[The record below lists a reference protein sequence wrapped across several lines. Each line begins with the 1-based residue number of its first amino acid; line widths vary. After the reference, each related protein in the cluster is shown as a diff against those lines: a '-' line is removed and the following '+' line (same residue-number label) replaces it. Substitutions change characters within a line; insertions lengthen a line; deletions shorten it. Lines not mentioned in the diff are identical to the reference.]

1 MKLIDELFLNY
12 FPIYDELLK
21 YGFFAEQNVYSYK
34 RNILNDDFEIIVT
47 IKDGQISAKIIDK
60 EFGDEYIGLNIKD
73 GVGSFLGEMK
83 DACSEVLLDI
93 RNHCFK
99 RDFFAFPQANRITY
113 HNIEKY
119 KAEPEFLWDDTPD
132 CGVFRNKDSKKWFGI
147 IMHVKRDRLINN
159 AEGFVDVMN
168 IKLDDKVEECIRIN
182 GIYPAYHMNKKY
194 WVSIILD
201 DTLSDELIFDL
212 IDISFKLSNK

>member
-21 YGFFAEQNVYSYK
+21 YGFFAEQNVYTYK
-34 RNILNDDFEIIVT
+34 RNILNDDFEIIVK

-99 RDFFAFPQANRITY
+99 RDFFAFPLPFGSPR
-113 HNIEKY
+113 
-119 KAEPEFLWDDTPD
+119 EPA
-132 CGVFRNKDSKKWFGI
+132 
-147 IMHVKRDRLINN
+147 KRCAGL
-159 AEGFVDVMN
+159 A
-168 IKLDDKVEECIRIN
+168 
-182 GIYPAYHMNKKY
+182 
-194 WVSIILD
+194 
-201 DTLSDELIFDL
+201 
-212 IDISFKLSNK
+212 

>member
-21 YGFFAEQNVYSYK
+21 YGFFAEQNVYTYK
-34 RNILNDDFEIIVT
+34 RNILNDDFEIIVK
-47 IKDGQISAKIIDK
+47 IKDGQIFAKIIDK

-132 CGVFRNKDSKKWFGI
+132 CGVFRNKESKKWFGI
-147 IMHVKRDRLINN
+147 IMHVKRDRLIKN

>member
-21 YGFFAEQNVYSYK
+21 FGFFAEQDVYMFK
-34 RNILNDDFEIIVT
+34 RNILNDDFEIIVI
-47 IKDGQISAKIIDK
+47 IKDNQISAKIMDK

-83 DACSEVLLDI
+83 DACTEILLDI
-93 RNHCFK
+93 REHCFK
-99 RDFFAFPQANRITY
+99 RDYFSSPQANRITY
-113 HNIEKY
+113 HIIEKY
-119 KAEPEFLWDDTPD
+119 KAKPEFLWDDTPE

-147 IMHVKRDRLINN
+147 IMHVKRDRLIKN
-159 AEGFVDVMN
+159 ADGFIDVMN
-168 IKLDDKVEECIRIN
+168 IKLDNKVEECIRTN

-201 DTLSDELIFDL
+201 DTLSDKLIFDL
-212 IDISFKLSNK
+212 IDISFELSKK

>member
-21 YGFFAEQNVYSYK
+21 YGFFAEQNVYTYK
-34 RNILNDDFEIIVT
+34 RNILNDDFEIIVK
-47 IKDGQISAKIIDK
+47 IKNGQISAKIIDK

-73 GVGSFLGEMK
+73 SVGSFLGEMK
-83 DACSEVLLDI
+83 DACTEVLLDI

-132 CGVFRNKDSKKWFGI
+132 CGVFRNKESKKWFGI
-147 IMHVKRDRLINN
+147 IMHVKRDRLIKN
-159 AEGFVDVMN
+159 A
-168 IKLDDKVEECIRIN
+168 
-182 GIYPAYHMNKKY
+182 
-194 WVSIILD
+194 
-201 DTLSDELIFDL
+201 
-212 IDISFKLSNK
+212 

>member
-73 GVGSFLGEMK
+73 SVGSFLGEMK
-83 DACSEVLLDI
+83 DACTEVLLDI

-132 CGVFRNKDSKKWFGI
+132 CGVFRNKESKKWFGI
-147 IMHVKRDRLINN
+147 IMHVKRDRLIKN

>member
-21 YGFFAEQNVYSYK
+21 YGFFAEQDVYMFK
-34 RNILNDDFEIIVT
+34 RNILNDDFEIIVK
-47 IKDGQISAKIIDK
+47 IKDDQISANIMDK

-83 DACSEVLLDI
+83 DACTEILLDI
-93 RNHCFK
+93 RDHCFK
-99 RDFFAFPQANRITY
+99 RDYFALPQANRITY

-119 KAEPEFLWDDTPD
+119 KAQPEFLWDDTPD
-132 CGVFRNKDSKKWFGI
+132 CGVFRNNDSKKWFGI
-147 IMHVKRDRLINN
+147 IMHVKRDRLIKN

-168 IKLDDKVEECIRIN
+168 IKLDDMVEKCLKIE

-201 DTLSDELIFDL
+201 DTLLDNIIFDL
-212 IDISFKLSNK
+212 IDISFNLSKK

>member
-12 FPIYDELLK
+12 FPIYENLLN
-21 YGFFAEQNVYSYK
+21 YGFFAEQNVYIYK
-34 RNILNDDFEIIVT
+34 KDILNGDFEIL
-47 IKDGQISAKIIDK
+47 IKIEDGQISAKVIDK

-73 GVGSFLGEMK
+73 GVGSFLGEVK
-83 DACSEVLLDI
+83 DACTEVLLDI
-93 RNHCFK
+93 RDHCFRK
-99 RDFFAFPQANRITY
+99 DYFAFEQANRVTY
-113 HNIEKY
+113 HNIGKY
-119 KAEPEFLWDDTPD
+119 KAEPEFLWEDTPD

-147 IMHVKRDRLINN
+147 IMHVKRDRLIKN

-168 IKLDDKVEECIRIN
+168 IKLDDKVEDCLKIN

-201 DTLSDELIFDL
+201 DTLKDDFIFNL
-212 IDISFKLSNK
+212 IDISFSLSKK